1 MNNEALVDDLN
12 RPHAAYIKK
21 GDKVIVFSFVSEEI
35 WTEPLSDFSMR
46 KNRKDLK
53 AVLVSSLMKKV
64 MDRHKQL
71 LEAVSIKED

>member
-1 MNNEALVDDLN
+1 MNNETLVDDLN
-12 RPHAAYIKK
+12 NPHAAYVKK
-21 GDKVIVFSFVSEEI
+21 GDKVIVFSFASEEI

-53 AVLVSSLMKKV
+53 VVLVSSLMKKV

-71 LEAVSIKED
+71 LAAISIEEG